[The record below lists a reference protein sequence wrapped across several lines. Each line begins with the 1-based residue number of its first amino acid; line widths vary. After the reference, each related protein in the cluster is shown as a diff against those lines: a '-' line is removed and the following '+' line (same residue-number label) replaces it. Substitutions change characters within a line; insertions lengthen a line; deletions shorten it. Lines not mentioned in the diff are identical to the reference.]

1 MLALYGSDV
10 CLIDATYKTTIY
22 DMPLAMLCVPTNVGY
37 FNVAAMLLCDETQET
52 LTAALR
58 KIADWNPDWHPKC
71 FVTDFSEAQISALE
85 SVFPG
90 IYKLNMPDTLDIEHN
105 NILFSAF
112 QPR

>member
-37 FNVAAMLLCDETQET
+37 FNIAAMLLCDETQDT
-52 LTAALR
+52 ITAGLR
-58 KIADWNPDWHPKC
+58 KIAEWNPDWNPKC
-71 FVTDFSEAQISALE
+71 FISDFNEAQISALE

-90 IYKLNMPDTLDIEHN
+90 IYKLL
-105 NILFSAF
+105 L
-112 QPR
+112 